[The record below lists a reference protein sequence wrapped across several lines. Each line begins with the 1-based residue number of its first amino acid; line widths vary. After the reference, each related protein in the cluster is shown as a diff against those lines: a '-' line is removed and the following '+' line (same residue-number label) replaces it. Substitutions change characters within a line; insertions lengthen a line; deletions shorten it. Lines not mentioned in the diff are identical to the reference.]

1 MSCFQPIAGSDDDG
15 EEHDEDGHITD
26 VHNLLRPRADR
37 KAPIGGKWTMEE
49 DNQLKDIVKLHGA
62 KNWKKVTLLF
72 EKLENSSLIW
82 ATHSYYE
89 YIDCNASW

>member
-1 MSCFQPIAGSDDDG
+1 
-15 EEHDEDGHITD
+15 
-26 VHNLLRPRADR
+26 
-37 KAPIGGKWTMEE
+37 MEE

-72 EKLENSSLIW
+72 EMLENNSLIW